1 MFRRH
6 NGFRAERVWLLS
18 KRLTLHTF
26 SMCSAFDTVE
36 LDPVLKFDASGC
48 IQWPNQI
55 LCVFWS
61 WLKSSVKCRKR
72 MRWFC
77 RNGTWSWVPEENP
90 AQPISPNP
98 LLQSSRPAHTR
109 CNFTCTPPSNL
120 VVIIYTVQF
129 STTVT
134 FYAWQ
139 LEMDANRA
147 SQPSTFK
154 YHSEWQ
160 QQTDS
165 ILFFWYNYCTACR
178 LHFGVRLIT
187 DIPTTTV
194 LPVVTMM

>member
-18 KRLTLHTF
+18 KRLTLHTI
-26 SMCSAFDTVE
+26 SMSSAIDTVE

-120 VVIIYTVQF
+120 VVIIYIHGTIF
-129 STTVT
+129 NNGHFLCMTAGNGCEPCITTINL
-134 FYAWQ
+134 Q
-139 LEMDANRA
+139 I
-147 SQPSTFK
+147 S
-154 YHSEWQ
+154 
-160 QQTDS
+160 
-165 ILFFWYNYCTACR
+165 
-178 LHFGVRLIT
+178 
-187 DIPTTTV
+187 
-194 LPVVTMM
+194 